1 MSWFDRLLRQNQSS
15 SNVAKDRL
23 KMVLTHDR
31 AAIPPGMVAVLKD
44 DIIDV
49 ITKRISVDP
58 DSVIITIDRS
68 GPESMLIAEIPI
80 NPPPKSRRK
89 VH

>member
-1 MSWFDRLLRQNQSS
+1 MSWLDRLLRQNETSG
-15 SNVAKDRL
+15 NIAKDRL

-31 AAIPPGMVAVLKD
+31 AAIPAGMVAVIKD

-49 ITKRISVDP
+49 ITKRLSVDP
-58 DSVIITIDRS
+58 ESVTISIDRS
-68 GPESMLIAEIPI
+68 GPEAKLIAEIPI
-80 NPPPKSRRK
+80 NPPKKSRRR